1 MKKHKP
7 IIAICGATATGKSRL
22 ALRLTDE
29 LSGEIVSSDSMQIY
43 RGMDVGTAKPTR
55 EELLSVPHH
64 MIDILE
70 PNAPYSV
77 ADYAREANAAIADIL
92 SRGRLPVICGG
103 TGLYLDALVYD
114 NKYSDADDEREEAL
128 REELTAWVELHGAD
142 ALHRRLAEVDPE
154 AAAATHPNNV
164 RRVIRALTI
173 YYSTGKTKT
182 EWDAASRGK
191 RRDDVTVIGL
201 CFADRELHRAVIAER
216 CREMMK
222 SGLVEETERLYAAGA
237 LEPGTTAAQ
246 AIGYK
251 EILPYI
257 RGEESLAASEE
268 RLFYAT
274 CRYAKRQATWF
285 YAKDYV
291 RWLNVDGLVLG
302 TKTVDE
308 LTADAMKLISDDA
321 ADGED

>member
-1 MKKHKP
+1 MIKHKP
-7 IIAICGATATGKSRL
+7 IIAICGATATGKSSL
-22 ALRLTDE
+22 ALRLADE

-43 RGMDVGTAKPTR
+43 RGMDIGTAKPTR

-77 ADYAREANAAIADIL
+77 ADYARDANAAIADIL
-92 SRGRLPVICGG
+92 SFGRVPIICGG

-114 NKYSDADDEREEAL
+114 NKYSDADDEASEAL
-128 REELTAWVELHGAD
+128 RAELTEWAELNGAD
-142 ALHRRLAEVDPE
+142 ALYRRLADVDPE
-154 AAAATHPNNV
+154 SAAATHPNNV
-164 RRVIRALTI
+164 RRVVRALTI

-191 RRDDVTVIGL
+191 RREDITVIGL
-201 CFADRELHRAVIAER
+201 RFADRERHRAVIADR
-216 CREMMK
+216 CRKMIE
-222 SGLVEETERLYAAGA
+222 SGLVGETAMLYAAGA
-237 LEPGTTAAQ
+237 LEEGTTAAQ

-257 RGEESLAASEE
+257 RGEEPLAASEE

-285 YAKDYV
+285 YRKDYI

-302 TKTVDE
+302 TKTVDG

-321 ADGED
+321 AGEED